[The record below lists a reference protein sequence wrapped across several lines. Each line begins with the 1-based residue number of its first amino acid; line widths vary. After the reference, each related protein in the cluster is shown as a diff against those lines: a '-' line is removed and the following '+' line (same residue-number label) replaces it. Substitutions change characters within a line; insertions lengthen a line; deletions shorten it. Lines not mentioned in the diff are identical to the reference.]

1 MHALCRQQARATHAH
16 GFRKVM
22 SRQQSCERFLLLP
35 TPPCR
40 SPGESTTHTQHD
52 TSSCVQPGACTL
64 TAPPLILPSMPFL
77 DTFLTAYSRDTASM
91 SVATKVHLLRD
102 VASNG
107 YMQAGPVPERCGRGG
122 EGRGGGRVERG
133 RRWKVSVHK
142 CSSICPD

>member
-1 MHALCRQQARATHAH
+1 MHTD
-16 GFRKVM
+16 F
-22 SRQQSCERFLLLP
+22 
-35 TPPCR
+35 
-40 SPGESTTHTQHD
+40 
-52 TSSCVQPGACTL
+52 
-64 TAPPLILPSMPFL
+64 PPLILPSMPFL

-122 EGRGGGRVERG
+122 EERGGEGRGGEGG
-133 RRWKVSVHK
+133 RRWKVCVHK